1 MIVMTF
7 EGLLPVQ
14 SFGDFAQH
22 RAKKL
27 SLSLNVLSQNFQCAR
42 FIVKGP
48 HVLIDAFEMAM
59 SLGPAE
65 CHVKNI
71 ERHRLDPRDLP
82 LDTSESCNE

>member
-7 EGLLPVQ
+7 EGLLPIQ
-14 SFGDFAQH
+14 SFADFAQH
-22 RAKKL
+22 RAAR
-27 SLSLNVLSQNFQCAR
+27 LSLNLTVLSQNIERAC
-42 FIVKGP
+42 FILKGP

-71 ERHRLDPRDLP
+71 TRRNLTADDLP
-82 LDTSESCNE
+82 VDKSESFNK